1 MEFFD
6 KLGIMAI
13 GSRLRMLTDIITE
26 DASQIYQ
33 LYGMDFKAKWFP
45 VFFLLSD
52 GNPRT
57 ITGIAEEIGHSHPS
71 VSTIIREMS
80 AKGLV
85 QESKDKADGRRNMV
99 KLSKKGQEAVAPMHV
114 TLDDVGT
121 AVEAISKEAKH
132 NLWKAIEEWEYLLAE
147 KPLLQRVKEEKRV
160 RESQNITIVPY
171 ASCYQPI
178 FRGLNEE
185 WITAHWKM
193 EDADYKALDHPQEYI
208 LDKGGYIF
216 VALYKNEP
224 VGVCA
229 LYKMDDPVYDY
240 ELAKYAVSPKAQGK
254 GIGVLLCKTAINKA
268 RELGAKAI
276 FLESNTI
283 LKPAIRIYRRLGF
296 KELAEYHTAY
306 ERGDI
311 QMELISNNEKYRK
324 KR

>member
-1 MEFFD
+1 MDFFD
-6 KLGIMAI
+6 KIGIMAI
-13 GSRLRMLTDIITE
+13 GSRLRMLTDMITE

-52 GNPRT
+52 GKPRT

-99 KLSKKGQEAVAPMHV
+99 KLSRKGKEDITPMHI
-114 TLDDVGT
+114 TLADVKT
-121 AVEAISKEAKH
+121 AVEAISKESKH

-147 KPLLQRVKEEKRV
+147 KSLLQRVKEEKRN
-160 RESQNITIVPY
+160 RESQDIAIVPY
-171 ASCYQPI
+171 KASYQSI
-178 FRGLNEE
+178 FRALNEE
-185 WITAHWKM
+185 WITTYWEM

-254 GIGVLLCKTAINKA
+254 GIGVLLCKTVIDKAI
-268 RELGAKAI
+268 ELRAKRI

-283 LKPAIRIYRRLGF
+283 LKPAIRIYRKLGF

-311 QMELISNNEKYRK
+311 QMELILNNKAIK
-324 KR
+324 